1 MSEDNLTSDLTTD
14 EMLRALMANMRE
26 VKDRL
31 AALESVAEDRVR
43 ETRPKLDLIV
53 KEISDLREEMAGVRR
68 DLRSIDRK
76 LEIFNTELLESKVDL
91 RDFDKRLT
99 ELERRPN

>member
-31 AALESVAEDRVR
+31 AALESVAEDRAR